1 MMLNQEHLSKL
12 RSALIAPALFVV
24 RPMQVAIS
32 MIYEFFQPVNS
43 FICSFHNPP
52 CTEKKQNDLIENL
65 EPEEESSKCSVEAKT
80 ASIIL
85 IVFCV
90 ISKRCI

>member
-1 MMLNQEHLSKL
+1 
-12 RSALIAPALFVV
+12 
-24 RPMQVAIS
+24 MQVVIS

-43 FICSFHNPP
+43 FVLSIIHH

-90 ISKRCI
+90 SSKRCI